1 MCNVYLLWLEKLS
14 VGRKVNSLND
24 DITTIIGLSRFRALL
39 EDCCKSHIEI
49 TSFEALG
56 KMHKGPDDTL

>member
-1 MCNVYLLWLEKLS
+1 M
-14 VGRKVNSLND
+14 NSLND
-24 DITTIIGLSRFRALL
+24 DIITIIGLSRFRALL

-56 KMHKGPDDTL
+56 KMHRGPDNTL

>member
-1 MCNVYLLWLEKLS
+1 M
-14 VGRKVNSLND
+14 NSLND

-39 EDCCKSHIEI
+39 EDCCKSHIDIEI

-56 KMHKGPDDTL
+56 KMHQGPDDTL